1 MNPILE
7 LQIATRPGGHFSA
20 ITQVS
25 LFMKQSGQSFKAEL
39 GNLMSPINTIDSA
52 SGATV
57 TTTYSDFVQMTKVH
71 TIQFDGVDSFIKI
84 NESSDSFSIQ
94 VLGHGSIFTD
104 SEGMFGSWNSGQARY
119 RSGTVFDTSRD
130 DYTKMIT
137 SIELARDWQ
146 VPVLDSKLLNP
157 SPICDANW
165 GCGDGYAFGCDET
178 RRLQAQQANPNCE
191 STCDEIENDML
202 REFCET
208 DVALTGDPT
217 WACEENYLNI
227 IVADADQCDFD
238 NGGDD
243 AVCVAEGSTCHFMG
257 GTCVVGCV
265 DTDSHVCL
273 PGICSEKK
281 KPKSTK
287 APKEPKAPKTTKA
300 PKEPRVPKAGKRD
313 RFLKKDEDVC
323 SCLAP
328 KVCPN
333 AN

>member
-1 MNPILE
+1 VNPILE
-7 LQIATRPGGHFSA
+7 LQIATRPRGGYSA

-25 LFMKQSGQSFKAEL
+25 LFMKQSGQSFKVEL
-39 GNLMSPINTIDSA
+39 GTPLPVNTIDSA

-57 TTTYSDFVQMTKVH
+57 TTTASNYYEATSVH
-71 TIQFDGVDSFIKI
+71 TIKFDGVDSFIKI
-84 NESSDSFSIQ
+84 NESSYSFSIQ
-94 VLGHGSIFTD
+94 VQGHGSIFTD

-119 RSGTVFDTSRD
+119 RSGTVYDTSGGWYTTRD
-130 DYTKMIT
+130 T

-146 VPVLDSKLLNP
+146 VPVADSKLLNP

-165 GCGDGYAFGCDET
+165 ECGDGYAFGCDDT
-178 RRLQAQQANPNCE
+178 RRLQAQQVFPGCE

-208 DVALTGDPT
+208 DVELTGDPT
-217 WACEENYLNI
+217 WACEENYLDV
-227 IVADADQCDFD
+227 IVADVDQCDFD

-243 AVCVAEGSTCHFMG
+243 AVCVAEGSMCHSMG
-257 GTCVVGCV
+257 GNCVVGCV

-273 PGICSEKK
+273 PGICSK

-300 PKEPRVPKAGKRD
+300 PKEPKAPKATKRD
-313 RFLKKDEDVC
+313 RFLKKGEDVDHC

-328 KVCPN
+328 KVC
-333 AN
+333 